1 MSLGSPPTGTQPPAS
16 PVPAAAHSPRIRP
29 ICFRSV
35 PRRLSATKT
44 LVLSCSSIG
53 LTGCSPTVPRR
64 CGTDLVLL
72 SQLCSFCSST
82 LSVASHQ
89 PVSLPIRLARTR
101 RCLMNGEPVTDLTTA
116 VYEMRSVSLQ
126 NRNFD
131 ILPRH
136 MGHLGLYWDE
146 DDEEGD
152 KRSKEGLKGL
162 PTVIFVFPQGGE
174 QFTTR
179 KAHPGVQRHP
189 TTRGW
194 G

>member
-1 MSLGSPPTGTQPPAS
+1 M
-16 PVPAAAHSPRIRP
+16 R
-29 ICFRSV
+29 
-35 PRRLSATKT
+35 ATP
-44 LVLSCSSIG
+44 L
-53 LTGCSPTVPRR
+53 
-64 CGTDLVLL
+64 TDLVTVPALFLL
-72 SQLCSFCSST
+72 RT

-89 PVSLPIRLARTR
+89 PVLLPIRLARTR

-116 VYEMRSVSLQ
+116 VFEMRSVSLQ

-146 DDEEGD
+146 GDDEDGEEGD
-152 KRSKEGLKGL
+152 ERSKEGLKGA